1 MISGERVLYNPA
13 NPPTMA
19 NPPDISKRMAKGVS
33 AYTVRKSGFLKLI
46 NCLAKNVM
54 PTDHIAIPKEAR
66 SNHRLSPIPG

>member
-1 MISGERVLYNPA
+1 MER
-13 NPPTMA
+13 TK
-19 NPPDISKRMAKGVS
+19 KREINGSDAQTSESIAKGAS
-33 AYTVRKSGFLKLI
+33 AYNVRKPGFLESI